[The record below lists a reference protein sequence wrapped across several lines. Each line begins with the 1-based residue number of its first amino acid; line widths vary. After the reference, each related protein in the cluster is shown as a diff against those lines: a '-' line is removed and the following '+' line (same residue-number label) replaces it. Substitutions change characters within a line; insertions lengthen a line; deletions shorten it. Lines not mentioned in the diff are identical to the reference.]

1 MFRRLIAAILVVL
14 VGLFTPG
21 LMAHFQQPALA
32 AGAPRTVYVN
42 LFEWRWADVARECET
57 YLGPK
62 GFAAVQ
68 VSPPHEHVHD
78 TLLAGN
84 GTNYA
89 FPWWERYQ
97 VISYAINSRSGNRA
111 EFQNMVQRCNAV
123 GVNIYVDAVINHMAG
138 EWVGKKSF
146 SGTTS
151 WSHYN
156 YPGVPY
162 TNNNFHHCNPPVIAG
177 SDYKNDPWRVQH
189 CELVK
194 LADLATEDTSYVRP
208 RIQAYLNDLLSL
220 GVDGFR
226 IDAAKHIPPADLTA
240 ILSGLK
246 RVPEGDTPQVI
257 QEVIEGNGEP
267 IQGSDYFNTT
277 QYSSLV
283 NEFQYGQEMKRILTS
298 GRLKELF
305 FFNSSKPGF
314 MPSDKATVF
323 IDNHDTQRNGSTLSY
338 KDGNKYV
345 LANVLMLA
353 WPYGYPQLMSGY
365 AFTDKEVGPPGSGG
379 VTSAIYSSPTDTTPD
394 CSGGWLCEHRYTAIG
409 NMVAFRNYTQS
420 GTSQISTWVPAYN
433 NYNEVAFGIGI
444 NGIDRG
450 FVVANGEN
458 FGFAQT
464 FQTSM
469 PAGTYCNVID
479 GQLNASGT
487 GCTGTTITVDANG
500 SFSAWVNAM
509 SAIAIHGGQKVT
521 APAPISVTFAVS
533 SVPINTGE
541 KVYLVGNRS
550 ELGNWNPCNGL
561 LLSSMPSSSTW
572 IGSVSLPAS
581 TPIEFKFVKWAGTC
595 QNAQWETF
603 PNNRKLTT
611 PATGGYNYFEY
622 RWNQP

>member
-1 MFRRLIAAILVVL
+1 MFRRLIAVILVVL

-21 LMAHFQQPALA
+21 LMARFQQPALA

-97 VISYAINSRSGNRA
+97 VVSYAINSRSGNRA

-123 GVNIYVDAVINHMAG
+123 GVDIYVDAIINHMAG
-138 EWVGKKSF
+138 DWTSKKSI
-146 SGTTS
+146 SGSTN

-189 CELVK
+189 CELDK
-194 LADLATEDTSYVRP
+194 LADLTTEDATVQSKIR
-208 RIQAYLNDLLSL
+208 AYLNDLLSL

-226 IDAAKHIPPADLTA
+226 IDAAKHIPPADLTI
-240 ILSGLK
+240 ILNGLK
-246 RVPEGDTPQVI
+246 RVPEGTAPYVV
-257 QEVIEGNGEP
+257 QEVIEGAGEP
-267 IQGSDYFNTT
+267 IQGSQYFNT
-277 QYSSLV
+277 SSNSDV
-283 NEFQYGQEMKRILTS
+283 NEFQYGQEMKRIFVS
-298 GRLKELF
+298 G
-305 FFNSSKPGF
+305 NVADVQYINDSKAGF

-338 KDGNKYV
+338 KDDAKYA

-353 WPYGYPQLMSGY
+353 WPYGYPQLMSSY
-365 AFTDKEVGPPGSGG
+365 AFTDTQVGPPGSNG
-379 VTSAIYSSPTDTTPD
+379 VTSPIYSGPTDTTPD
-394 CSGGWLCEHRYTAIG
+394 CFNKVNGWVCEHRWTAIG
-409 NMVAFRNYTQS
+409 NMVAFHNYYAGSPYINGWWT
-420 GTSQISTWVPAYN
+420 N
-433 NYNEVAFGIGI
+433 NSDAVAFG
-444 NGIDRG
+444 RG
-450 FVVANGEN
+450 YGYGSGYVVVNGEN
-458 FGFAQT
+458 YALANQT
-464 FQTSM
+464 FQTGM
-469 PAGTYCNVID
+469 MGAGTYCNITD
-479 GQLNASGT
+479 GELNASKT
-487 GCTGTTITVDANG
+487 GCTGTSIIVDGRGRFTAT
-500 SFSAWVNAM
+500 VNAM
-509 SAIAIHGGQKVT
+509 SSIAIYEGQKVT